1 MYHFLNV
8 IELFW
13 PGFFLLLTLGGNW
26 QPWPPTAT
34 SAGPSSPPTGEAA
47 EPSPLPTCFRT
58 ADVYLWMNVKHL
70 WKWNGSIF
78 HILQENTHFWP
89 RYRAC
94 DFLGHHGLSLIKRDL
109 GCWFL
114 WQKLTAVHFF
124 FLSSLLKSNQPF
136 DNHRLL
142 IFSTGID
149 DNFSQRSWELTSLLR
164 TPSWCR
170 TQLIFSKRQIWTF
183 CSRYKDTK
191 FVYLC
196 NCSCSWNGVKEP
208 CVSTEN

>member
-1 MYHFLNV
+1 MSHFLNV

-13 PGFFLLLTLGGNW
+13 LGFSLLFTLGGNW

-34 SAGPSSPPTGEAA
+34 SAGPFSPPTGEAA
-47 EPSPLPTCFRT
+47 EPPPPTCFRT

-70 WKWNGSIF
+70 WKWNGFGF
-78 HILQENTHFWP
+78 HILQENTLISDQDILRVTPSDTTGFLSWKEIWDVVF
-89 RYRAC
+89 C
-94 DFLGHHGLSLIKRDL
+94 DRNWLLF
-109 GCWFL
+109 
-114 WQKLTAVHFF
+114 TFF

-170 TQLIFSKRQIWTF
+170 TQLISSDRQIWTF
-183 CSRYKDTK
+183 CSKYKDTE
-191 FVYLC
+191 FVYLY
-196 NCSCSWNGVKEP
+196 NCCSWNSVKEP
-208 CVSTEN
+208 CLSTEN